1 MPGPTG
7 TDSIRAA
14 GPAGRLR
21 PLPSPLA
28 REALL
33 CAFGAAGLAAL
44 LVWLGPPGTDLAA
57 HAYQRALLLKHGFS
71 LWNNFWYAGR
81 YSFVTYSIAY
91 YPLAALFGIKPLAV
105 TTVAAAALAFAILL
119 EREWGA
125 TARWSGRTFAVV
137 WAGIVLSA
145 AFPFTLGIALALLAL
160 CALQARGRWR
170 FAALAVATLAA
181 SPVAFVLLVLLV
193 GGIALARRQEW
204 RRFGVPAVA
213 IASAAAFEAALWR
226 IFPDPGR
233 FPFSA
238 AELAAACTFCVLG
251 IGLAAGVE
259 GARVLR
265 WIFAVYLVACITVF
279 LVPSPLGE
287 NVARLR
293 FAAVPLAVLLLS
305 LRHWRPR
312 VVAVGALALAVSW
325 NVTPLAASFRKST
338 DDPSAKAAYWSPAV
352 TFLKNHLTPSYRVE
366 AVDTTGHW
374 AAYYL
379 ARAGIP
385 LARGWFRQDDFP
397 ENRLLYR
404 PLAPTA
410 YGAWLKRLGVRYV
423 VLTGA
428 TPDYSARREAALVAS
443 GRSGLRLAYRFANGA
458 IYVMPSARSI
468 VTGPGSPEVLTLT
481 QDRVALSLPEAGTYR
496 LAVRSSPY
504 WHASTGCVTAG
515 GDGMI
520 RVHVP
525 RPETVMLR
533 FRVGAAD
540 ALNALAGIADV
551 C

>member
-1 MPGPTG
+1 MSEATAASLLTVAPAPGTSRPSAPRSAYVEGSNGDTITTATSVAEPAAGAPSASVATATRSPAARLPLERRTRTLAFMPGPTG
-7 TDSIRAA
+7 TDSIRVAA
-14 GPAGRLR
+14 PAGRLR

-145 AFPFTLGIALALLAL
+145 ALPFTLGIALALLAL

-238 AELAAACTFCVLG
+238 AELASAC
-251 IGLAAGVE
+251 
-259 GARVLR
+259 
-265 WIFAVYLVACITVF
+265 
-279 LVPSPLGE
+279 P
-287 NVARLR
+287 
-293 FAAVPLAVLLLS
+293 
-305 LRHWRPR
+305 
-312 VVAVGALALAVSW
+312 
-325 NVTPLAASFRKST
+325 
-338 DDPSAKAAYWSPAV
+338 
-352 TFLKNHLTPSYRVE
+352 
-366 AVDTTGHW
+366 
-374 AAYYL
+374 
-379 ARAGIP
+379 
-385 LARGWFRQDDFP
+385 
-397 ENRLLYR
+397 
-404 PLAPTA
+404 
-410 YGAWLKRLGVRYV
+410 
-423 VLTGA
+423 
-428 TPDYSARREAALVAS
+428 
-443 GRSGLRLAYRFANGA
+443 
-458 IYVMPSARSI
+458 
-468 VTGPGSPEVLTLT
+468 
-481 QDRVALSLPEAGTYR
+481 
-496 LAVRSSPY
+496 
-504 WHASTGCVTAG
+504 
-515 GDGMI
+515 
-520 RVHVP
+520 
-525 RPETVMLR
+525 
-533 FRVGAAD
+533 
-540 ALNALAGIADV
+540 
-551 C
+551 